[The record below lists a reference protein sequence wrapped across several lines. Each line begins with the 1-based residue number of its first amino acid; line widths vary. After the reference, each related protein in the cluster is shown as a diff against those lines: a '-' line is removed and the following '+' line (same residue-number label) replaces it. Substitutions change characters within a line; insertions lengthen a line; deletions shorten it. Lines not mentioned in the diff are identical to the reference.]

1 MLKVEVVTKSSYSRF
16 FTQAVFKFH
25 LKKKA
30 TPPRVPIPKSE
41 FNLSLSYINVLKN
54 GSANPTPHHPGR
66 GWGVEVRTMTQISSF
81 NYCKIFKNTFF
92 HRTPLVAASDIQACK
107 FIKKR
112 FQHNSFPAN
121 IAKFLKTAF
130 LKCFSFLV
138 AASATILNAKLPWGS
153 SVCNDNDHNNKCI
166 HCSCWFVQSQHPS
179 WHLLA

>member
-1 MLKVEVVTKSSYSRF
+1 MKITSKITSKKDYLYMLKVEVVTKSSHSRF

-25 LKKKA
+25 LKKKT

-81 NYCKIFKNTFF
+81 NCCKIFKNTFF

-107 FIKKR
+107 FIKR
-112 FQHNSFPAN
+112 DSN
-121 IAKFLKTAF
+121 
-130 LKCFSFLV
+130 
-138 AASATILNAKLPWGS
+138 TILFLRKLR
-153 SVCNDNDHNNKCI
+153 N
-166 HCSCWFVQSQHPS
+166 F
-179 WHLLA
+179 